1 MKTKTFFLS
10 VLVVCGSLSAQV
22 GINTNN
28 PTQTLDVNGLVRV
41 RGLSN
46 AENQIVAADSQ
57 GVLSLISPEEIFSPK
72 ALLNNSTNSAEQR
85 LTIYEG
91 KCFSPSDNASS
102 CTVTLNH
109 YTSCFGFVNPVDT
122 KIIVGQNLDTSNGR
136 FLGTWRAQYVDNKG
150 YINGVQPTADQ
161 KAPDYPRITY
171 LNPNA
176 ANYLGVGDIGGQ
188 CNADIITT
196 INQSTGEIKVESVK
210 RSMYSHL
217 IYLLGVARSRSL

>member
-10 VLVVCGSLSAQV
+10 VLVLCGSLSAQV

-46 AENQIVAADSQ
+46 TENQIIAANSQ

-72 ALLNNSTNSAEQR
+72 ALLNTSSSSADQR

-91 KCFSPSDNASS
+91 ACFQPSDNASS
-102 CTVTLNH
+102 CTVSLNH
-109 YTSCFGFVNPVDT
+109 YSSCLGFVNPVDT
-122 KIIVGQNLDTSNGR
+122 KIIVGQNLNDANGQ
-136 FLGTWRAQYVDNKG
+136 FLGTWRARYVDNKG
-150 YINGVQPTADQ
+150 YIYNVQPVADQ

-171 LNPNA
+171 LNPNT
-176 ANYLGVGDIGGQ
+176 ANYLGNGDFGGQ
-188 CNADIITT
+188 CNADIVTT
-196 INQSTGEIKVESVK
+196 INPATGVIKVESVK
-210 RSMYSHL
+210 RKMYSHL
-217 IYLLGVARSRSL
+217 IYLLSVARSRSL